1 MQQFL
6 NDDNA
11 TRINISK
18 HERSRDNTLENSS
31 WSNYAPFPPLPH
43 SKPPLNF
50 IPIFFDSIF
59 VVCSVRNEN
68 VLFARGDSTTFPD
81 HVNYGNCRLLARAN
95 SPKSALLSTGFAT
108 RVISSETLF
117 ERGCPPS
124 SRIVS
129 RRVSTFLGL
138 VSFCTVISSHCYI
151 SFNNYNYGD
160 SKLVFSFKKKK
171 VNNNRNYDRR
181 VQ

>member
-68 VLFARGDSTTFPD
+68 VLFARGDSTAHSLTTWIMETADCSHEQIPQ
-81 HVNYGNCRLLARAN
+81 
-95 SPKSALLSTGFAT
+95 
-108 RVISSETLF
+108 RVLC
-117 ERGCPPS
+117 CPPD
-124 SRIVS
+124 SR
-129 RRVSTFLGL
+129 L
-138 VSFCTVISSHCYI
+138 VLLVLKPSLNAAARLPLALSHA
-151 SFNNYNYGD
+151 
-160 SKLVFSFKKKK
+160 VFQPF
-171 VNNNRNYDRR
+171 
-181 VQ
+181 